1 VKTLRFWRLTKLI
14 VPLHSR
20 WAPRGPCDLLLHVNA
35 RLLPSQDYQRDLLRD
50 AAEAKR
56 LEAEK
61 QRQERANRRE
71 DFRRVVVGFVASG
84 KVHALSQ
91 WAQFKDELE
100 GTPEGAA
107 LTGDGVSLQS
117 VFYDVVDQL
126 MSKFKED
133 KKVGGIVLTVSRTRF
148 HSFADAGDHG
158 FAR

>member
-1 VKTLRFWRLTKLI
+1 
-14 VPLHSR
+14 
-20 WAPRGPCDLLLHVNA
+20 LLA
-35 RLLPSQDYQRDLLRD
+35 QSQEYQRELLRD

-61 QRQERANRRE
+61 LRQDRAARRE
-71 DFRRVVVGFVASG
+71 DFRRVIVGFVASG

-100 GTPEGAA
+100 ATSEGLA
-107 LTGDGVSLQS
+107 LSGDGVSLQS

-133 KKVGGIVLTVSRTRF
+133 KKVWSPVPPGCVCVTALC
-148 HSFADAGDHG
+148 
-158 FAR
+158 